1 MCVTIPFISDTEFE
15 KVRVAIAYEH
25 GSGSLPPSDA
35 DFMKVCVTIPFISDT
50 ESLQLCLSDAGLLL
64 SDVAEHGSGSLP
76 LMHWHNSVSGV
87 ILLDISIIREEG
99 EDEGKHGKL

>member
-1 MCVTIPFISDTEFE
+1 MCVTIPFTSDAEFE

-35 DFMKVCVTIPFISDT
+35 DFMKVCVTIPFT
-50 ESLQLCLSDAGLLL
+50 SDAEFEKVR
-64 SDVAEHGSGSLP
+64 VAIAYEHGSGSLP

>member
-1 MCVTIPFISDTEFE
+1 MCVTIPFTSDAEFE
-15 KVRVAIAYEH
+15 KVRVAISYEH

-35 DFMKVCVTIPFISDT
+35 DFVKVCVAI
-50 ESLQLCLSDAGLLL
+50 AY
-64 SDVAEHGSGSLP
+64 EHGSGSLP